1 MRNLGDPMGLESELL
16 TLKRSLEALRGDAAA
31 VSDAAVEVGL
41 VSGRE
46 RYCCPLDPHIVY
58 MSTCTSLSRARTI

>member
-16 TLKRSLEALRGDAAA
+16 TLKRSLEALQGDAAA

-46 RYCCPLDPHIVY
+46 
-58 MSTCTSLSRARTI
+58 